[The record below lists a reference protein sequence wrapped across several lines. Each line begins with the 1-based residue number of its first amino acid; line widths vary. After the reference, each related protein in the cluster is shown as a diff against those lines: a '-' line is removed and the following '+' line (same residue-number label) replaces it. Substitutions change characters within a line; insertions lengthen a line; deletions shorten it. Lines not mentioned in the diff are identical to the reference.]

1 MTPFDPALLTHLSTG
16 ATHVCHAWSLERGDG
31 VVMGFTDHDR
41 DLEFD
46 GIQFKSDSG
55 LSAVAL
61 AQSTGLSVDNSEAMG
76 ALSGDMISEADIE
89 AGRYDGAQVTAWQV
103 QWDDVAARQIM
114 FRGLIGDI
122 RRAGGAFQAELRG
135 LAEVLNQPKGR
146 VYGRGCGAEL
156 GDGACGIDLGLPQYR
171 GECVVLSH
179 DGAGVI
185 EVSPSPT
192 HAEGLFAHG
201 RLMVLDGAGQGLSG
215 VIKSDQIVDGA
226 RRITLWHSPRVSLA
240 AGDGVAL
247 IAGCDK
253 RFETCRQVFLNQ
265 LNFQGFPD
273 IPGEDW
279 MSVFPRQSGEVSG
292 GSRR

>member
-16 ATHVCHAWSLERGDG
+16 ATHVCHAWALKRGDG

-46 GIQFKSDSG
+46 GIQFKSGSG

-103 QWDDVAARQIM
+103 QWDDVTARQIM

-122 RRAGGAFQAELRG
+122 RRAGSAFQAELRG

-192 HAEGLFAHG
+192 HAEGLFTHG

-226 RRITLWHSPRVSLA
+226 RRITLWHSPRARLA